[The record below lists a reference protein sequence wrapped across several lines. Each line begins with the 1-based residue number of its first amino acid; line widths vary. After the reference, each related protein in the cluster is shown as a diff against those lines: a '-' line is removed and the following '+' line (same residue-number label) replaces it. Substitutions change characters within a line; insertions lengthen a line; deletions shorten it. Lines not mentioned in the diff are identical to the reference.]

1 MTRLVCNAKSWLDA
15 KLARLNEKG
24 QATSEYVLLILGVV
38 LFLIVAAFALRGALN
53 NAITAISNWIA
64 GVTPPP
70 V

>member
-1 MTRLVCNAKSWLDA
+1 MTRHVCSAKNWVHA

-38 LFLIVAAFALRGALN
+38 LFLIVAAFALQGALN

-70 V
+70 I

>member
-1 MTRLVCNAKSWLDA
+1 MTQVVCKAKSWLDA

-38 LFLIVAAFALRGALN
+38 LFLIVAAFALRGALSGAVT
-53 NAITAISNWIA
+53 AITNWIA

>member
-1 MTRLVCNAKSWLDA
+1 MKELLWQAWSAISARIAKI
-15 KLARLNEKG
+15 NEKG

-64 GVTPPP
+64 AATPPP

>member
-1 MTRLVCNAKSWLDA
+1 MADVLRQVSLKLGRPLAK
-15 KLARLNEKG
+15 LNEKG